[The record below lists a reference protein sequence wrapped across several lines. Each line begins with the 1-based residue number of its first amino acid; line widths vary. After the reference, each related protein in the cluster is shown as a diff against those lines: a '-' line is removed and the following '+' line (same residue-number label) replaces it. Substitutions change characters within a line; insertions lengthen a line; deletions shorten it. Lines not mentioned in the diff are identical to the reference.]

1 MNTISTLWNKIY
13 NQGAERSIKAKRN
26 ILYMLLI
33 KGGSILI
40 GFLLVPI
47 TLNYVDSETYGIWMT
62 LSTMV
67 AWISFF
73 DIGINNGLKNKLAE
87 AFVHRDFELCRKYIS
102 TTYAILT
109 IIFSVVMV
117 LLLIVVPYLNWP
129 HLLNLPTEYSE
140 VLVYSICIL
149 VVYFCLNFVLST
161 INVILTAD
169 QRPADAAFRTFV
181 QQALSLLIIYL
192 LTLTTEGSLL
202 KLCIGLCV
210 APIIV
215 VLIYNITLFRRSY
228 HEISPNVSFVDFNV
242 APELMSL
249 GVKFFIIQIAGVIQY
264 QLVNFILLRYYG
276 GTSVT
281 EYNIAFKY
289 FNAMNMVWTI
299 LITPLWV
306 GFTDAITNKDFNW
319 IYNTLKRYLSLFI
332 IASIGCLLM
341 LVVSPIVY
349 KLWIGDTVSIG
360 FSVSLWTCMY
370 TIAWMLSG
378 VYVSFING
386 SGQIGLQTI
395 FCLLTPVLFM
405 VLAYITVINDLPLYY
420 IIIASLLS
428 NLYGVFIAPIQTYH
442 ILTNLEKFSRPTI

>member
-1 MNTISTLWNKIY
+1 MNHIKSIWNRYY
-13 NQGAERSIKAKRN
+13 NQGAERSVKAKRN
-26 ILYMLLI
+26 ILYMLFI
-33 KGGSILI
+33 KGANILI

-62 LSTMV
+62 LSTMI

-87 AFVHRDFELCRKYIS
+87 AFVHKDYKLCRKYIS

-109 IIFSVVMV
+109 LIFSVVMV
-117 LLLIVVPYLNWP
+117 LLLAVTPYLDWP
-129 HLLNLPTEYSE
+129 QILHLPAEYSE
-140 VLVYSICIL
+140 VLIYSICIL
-149 VVYFCLNFVLST
+149 IVYFCLNFVLST

-181 QQALSLLIIYL
+181 QQALSLLIIYI

-202 KLCIGLCV
+202 NLCLGLCA

-215 VLIYNITLFRRSY
+215 VLLFNITLFQGRY
-228 HEISPNVSFVDFNV
+228 HEISPSFSSIDFCV
-242 APELMSL
+242 APELMGL

-276 GTSVT
+276 GSSVT

-289 FNAMNMVWTI
+289 FSALNMVWTI

-306 GFTDAITNKDFNW
+306 GFTDAIANSDYDW
-319 IYNTLKRYLSLFI
+319 IRKTLKRYLYLYI
-332 IASIGCLLM
+332 LASFVGLIM
-341 LVVSPIVY
+341 LIVSPYIY
-349 KLWIGDTVSIG
+349 KLWVGDMVHVEFGI
-360 FSVSLWTCMY
+360 SLWTFVY

-378 VYVSFING
+378 IYVSFING
-386 SGQIGLQTI
+386 SGKVQLQTYL
-395 FCLLTPVLFM
+395 CLITPIVFLL
-405 VLAYITVINDLPLYY
+405 VALYAVKNGLPFYY
-420 IIIASLLS
+420 IIIASILS
-428 NLYGVFIAPIQTYH
+428 NVYGVLIAPIQAYH
-442 ILTNLEKFSRPTI
+442 ILYGIEHSNSLSR